1 MIKKRLGKRS
11 RKRKV
16 KMTYEM
22 GYKHGHNDG
31 YREGYDDGLSH
42 IIEVER
48 LLSEFKRAAAEVKL
62 NINNDDDNGFV
73 N

>member
-22 GYKHGHNDG
+22 GYKHGFNDG

-42 IIEVER
+42 M
-48 LLSEFKRAAAEVKL
+48 SEFRRAVAEAKL
-62 NINNDDDNGFV
+62 NVNNDDDNGFV

>member
-1 MIKKRLGKRS
+1 
-11 RKRKV
+11 
-16 KMTYEM
+16 MTYEM
-22 GYKHGHNDG
+22 GYKHGHSDG

-42 IIEVER
+42 M
-48 LLSEFKRAAAEVKL
+48 SEFKRAVAEAKL